1 MSNYEIFKPQTV
13 KEASDLLK
21 NDGYMPL
28 AGGTDMVVKIKNGF
42 FKNLKA
48 VVYVGNLPFNKI
60 INENNKVIIGS
71 GSTMEEIATNPII
84 KENYPT
90 LVEAANTVGATQI
103 RHMATIGGNVG
114 NSSPAGDSI
123 PALYSLDA
131 QVLITNGT
139 SQCTVDIKDFFTGPG
154 RNVLQLGELIEAF
167 VLPLRKTTGRFM
179 KLGERSAL
187 AISKINLALSTWE
200 DGKKHYRVALG
211 SVAPTVLR
219 SKKAEEILENAAHPL
234 TEEVIQKAS
243 EAARETADPI
253 TDIRSTKAYRKQMAG
268 VLLRKA
274 LEK

>member
-1 MSNYEIFKPQTV
+1 
-13 KEASDLLK
+13 
-21 NDGYMPL
+21 
-28 AGGTDMVVKIKNGF
+28 
-42 FKNLKA
+42 
-48 VVYVGNLPFNKI
+48 
-60 INENNKVIIGS
+60 
-71 GSTMEEIATNPII
+71 
-84 KENYPT
+84 
-90 LVEAANTVGATQI
+90 
-103 RHMATIGGNVG
+103 
-114 NSSPAGDSI
+114 
-123 PALYSLDA
+123 
-131 QVLITNGT
+131 
-139 SQCTVDIKDFFTGPG
+139 
-154 RNVLQLGELIEAF
+154 
-167 VLPLRKTTGRFM
+167 M

>member
-60 INENNKVIIGS
+60 TKADNKVIIGS
-71 GSTMEEIATNPII
+71 GCTMEEIATNPII

-139 SQCTVDIKDFFTGPG
+139 SQRTVDIKDFFTGPG

-167 VLPLRKTTGRFM
+167 VLPFRKTTGRFM